1 MLNFNILLLL
11 RPPDAYVID
20 ICHRGGKF
28 VYPGRD
34 RGDDIEHKISRMADE
49 HGLPVPDSD
58 IGGTGS
64 STRHRQCTGRQRLLF
79 LY

>member
-34 RGDDIEHKISRMADE
+34 RGDDIALVNKNW
-49 HGLPVPDSD
+49 
-58 IGGTGS
+58 T
-64 STRHRQCTGRQRLLF
+64 QN
-79 LY
+79 